1 MTRVRSDSVTTAV
14 AAAQAAALGTIRPPS
29 HIDLPDEAI
38 PFWNAIVEARASTTW
53 NPADLALAATL
64 ARTQSGINRLLNEIA
79 KEGDTLVNAKGT
91 VTLNPKHNLLEVMT
105 RRVIALSKAVH
116 VHAEATQ
123 GRSRDAGNKLAAE
136 KDAKES
142 IAVSDDELIPRLRA
156 V

>member
-1 MTRVRSDSVTTAV
+1 
-14 AAAQAAALGTIRPPS
+14 
-29 HIDLPDEAI
+29 
-38 PFWNAIVEARASTTW
+38 
-53 NPADLALAATL
+53 
-64 ARTQSGINRLLNEIA
+64 LLNEIA

-123 GRSRDAGNKLAAE
+123 GRSRDAGKKLTVEVEARE
-136 KDAKES
+136 VE
-142 IAVSDDELIPRLRA
+142 DDPSIPRLRA